1 MIGKVVVTMILR
13 TAAYFVGYT
22 FSIIHLCK
30 KKNFHRV
37 VVTICFGL
45 VWMYILEFVYNENVL
60 KALFQII

>member
-37 VVTICFGL
+37 VTICFGL
-45 VWMYILEFVYNENVL
+45 VWMYFLEFVYNENVL

>member
-1 MIGKVVVTMILR
+1 MIGEVVVNMILR

-30 KKNFHRV
+30 KNFHR

-60 KALFQII
+60 GALFQII